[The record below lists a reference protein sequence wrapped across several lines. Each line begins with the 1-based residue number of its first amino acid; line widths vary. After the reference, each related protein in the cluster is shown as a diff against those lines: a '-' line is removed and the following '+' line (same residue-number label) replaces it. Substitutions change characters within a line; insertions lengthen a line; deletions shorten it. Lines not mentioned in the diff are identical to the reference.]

1 MINTEVIKK
10 VIDEHYNS
18 SREELESKI
27 LEAIK
32 YEEIENYGIKSIW
45 DLDTD
50 SNAEYYQLTS
60 MGDIANRCFSD
71 VYDVYLRSMGNAFLT
86 KEEAEFERE
95 RRKIEAIMRRY
106 SRPFRKSG
114 DIYYK
119 DSYYIEFDIE
129 SRELKVKTSYRYSLG
144 FPYRYSLG
152 VPYFETEEIAQ
163 KVIDEIGE
171 DRLKK
176 HWFQV

>member
-32 YEEIENYGIKSIW
+32 YEEVENYGTKTIW

-60 MGDIANRCFSD
+60 MGDIASRCFSD
-71 VYDVYLRSMGNAFLT
+71 AYDAYLRSMGNAFLT
-86 KEEAEFERE
+86 REEAEFERE
-95 RRKIEAIMRRY
+95 RRKIEATMRRY
-106 SRPFRKSG
+106 ARPFTPGSTNWSI
-114 DIYYK
+114 IYNHQYHK
-119 DSYYIEFDIE
+119 ISTDGYFVINCGGIHFE
-129 SRELKVKTSYRYSLG
+129 SDKVARE
-144 FPYRYSLG
+144 
-152 VPYFETEEIAQ
+152 
-163 KVIDEIGE
+163 VIDKIGE
-171 DRLKK
+171 EKLKK
-176 HWFQV
+176 YWFQV

>member
-71 VYDVYLRSMGNAFLT
+71 VYDAYLRSMGNAFLT

-106 SRPFRKSG
+106 SRPFKIG
-114 DIYYK
+114 AFNYVI
-119 DSYYIEFDIE
+119 
-129 SRELKVKTSYRYSLG
+129 RYNYTTDAVTVGEDWLTNAG
-144 FPYRYSLG
+144 M
-152 VPYFETEEIAQ
+152 VYFETQEIAQ
-163 KVIDEIGE
+163 SVISEIGE
-171 DRLKK
+171 DKLKK
-176 HWFQV
+176 YWFQV